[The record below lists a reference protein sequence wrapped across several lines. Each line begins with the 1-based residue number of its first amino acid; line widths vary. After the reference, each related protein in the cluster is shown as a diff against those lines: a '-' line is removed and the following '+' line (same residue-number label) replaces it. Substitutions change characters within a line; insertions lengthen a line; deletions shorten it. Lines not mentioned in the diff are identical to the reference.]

1 MKGQLHKTL
10 QETLLLH
17 MEGFGIT
24 FQDDLGLMIY
34 FASIP
39 GKTSHIKQKVSYKV
53 EYLGNQKAP
62 NSDLYLNIC

>member
-1 MKGQLHKTL
+1 
-10 QETLLLH
+10 